1 VTSPRI
7 MLTRSLASLGL
18 VAAGTLLLS
27 GCIYNPNISVPA
39 DKVAE
44 TAEDALEAEIG
55 ARPDIDCGTDL
66 VGLVNGTKLDC
77 LLIDP
82 ASGAEF
88 DATVTIDDVDGTN
101 YTVNVK
107 VADTPN
113 GEAPVEPEP
122 ETEPTPAA
130 GSGELSV
137 WDYELADLAE
147 DALTDV
153 YGARPTVLCDLG
165 GQIPVAE
172 GLEYTCEVVVAQSGA
187 RGVATITITSVEG
200 TTYNID
206 VNVVDA

>member
-1 VTSPRI
+1 MTMISRTTPA
-7 MLTRSLASLGL
+7 RSVAALGVLAASL
-18 VAAGTLLLS
+18 LLLS
-27 GCIYNPNISVPA
+27 GCSFSANLTVPA

-55 ARPDIDCGTDL
+55 ARPDIDCGTEAID
-66 VGLVNGTKLDC
+66 LVNGTVVDC
-77 LLIDP
+77 LLTDP

-88 DATVTIDDVDGTN
+88 DATVTIDDVEGTN

-107 VADTPN
+107 VAETPN
-113 GEAPVEPEP
+113 GDVPTEPEP
-122 ETEPTPAA
+122 DPTID
-130 GSGELSV
+130 STDGELSV

-165 GQIPVAE
+165 GRIPVAE
-172 GLEYTCEVVVAQSGA
+172 GLEYLCDVVVAQSGA
-187 RGVATITITSVEG
+187 KGVATITITSVEG